1 MFTFPFLPFNPL
13 CSNGY
18 INTQQYNSST
28 TFPVVHTAYNSGLAP
43 DSVMAGQSTF
53 AVPPMQ
59 NFMGT
64 AGVYQAQ
71 GMMGNGNGSSH
82 KKNGNLSCY
91 NCGASGHRAQD
102 CKQPPMDFNR
112 QGKAGGDTLRV
123 VLSLSWGLAATWNLW
138 LGNNALLLK
147 VGGLSCW

>member
-1 MFTFPFLPFNPL
+1 M
-13 CSNGY
+13 S
-18 INTQQYNSST
+18 
-28 TFPVVHTAYNSGLAP
+28 
-43 DSVMAGQSTF
+43 GQSTF

-59 NFMGT
+59 NFLAGT

-112 QGKAGGDTLRV
+112 QGKSRRDGRGSQAERWVLLWSQRAGEADGRAVSFMTCIKKKIIFLKAGGFELHLQKLK
-123 VLSLSWGLAATWNLW
+123 LSFVQPQREDRAQVRHEAQLW
-138 LGNNALLLK
+138 L
-147 VGGLSCW
+147 